1 MKEASKTTKLIVA
14 AVTVAMILLP
24 LIHSGGSVTAV
35 IGFLVPF
42 VTTVAI
48 LAIIAI
54 GLNVQWGY
62 TGIFNFGV
70 VGFFM
75 VGAFVAAIVTKSP
88 ADSEFVQYVGGF
100 GDRLAFLPFLDSREW
115 LPFIFGV
122 LAAALASALL
132 ALLLALSALRLREDY
147 LAITT
152 IGVAEVLRRVTI
164 EETWLVNGTR
174 GLTGI
179 PRPLA
184 GWFEPNVYRFVF
196 LGLALAMLFLVY
208 LMVERGIS
216 SPWGRVL
223 RALREDED
231 VVAASGKNVF
241 AFKVQG
247 FVLGAAIMGAGGAFF
262 AFQQGAISPETFTH
276 FFGTF
281 IIWAMLVLGGSGNN
295 VGAVVGTFVVW
306 GFWSITL
313 QIQSFKLPVF
323 IVDRISFFRDFIIG
337 ALIVVVLLAGPKGLV
352 PERARVSRWLDSR
365 VRELRRQ
372 EAATQATATVEP
384 ASSPVE

>member
-1 MKEASKTTKLIVA
+1 MNGSKSTTMIVA
-14 AVTVAMILLP
+14 AVTAAMILLP
-24 LIHSGGSVTAV
+24 LLHSGGSVSAV
-35 IGFLVPF
+35 VNFLAPF
-42 VTTVAI
+42 VTTVAV
-48 LAIIAI
+48 LAVIAI

-70 VGFFM
+70 VAFFM
-75 VGAFVAAIVTKSP
+75 VGAFVAAIVTKQP

-100 GDRLAFLPFLDSREW
+100 GDRLAFLPVLDSQEW
-115 LPFIFGV
+115 LPFVFGV
-122 LAAALASALL
+122 LAAALAAALL
-132 ALLLALSALRLREDY
+132 ALLLALAALRLREDY

-164 EETWLVNGTR
+164 EEAWLVNGTR

-179 PRPLA
+179 PRPFA
-184 GWFEPNVYRFVF
+184 GWFDAGVYKFVF
-196 LGLALAMLFLVY
+196 LLLALAVLAVVY
-208 LMVERGIS
+208 LLVERGIS

-241 AFKVQG
+241 AFKVEG
-247 FVLGAAIMGAGGAFF
+247 FVLGAALMGVGGAFY
-262 AFQQGAISPETFTH
+262 AFQQGTVSPETFTH

-295 VGAVVGTFVVW
+295 AGAIVGTYVIW

-313 QIQSFKLPVF
+313 QLQGFDLPVF
-323 IVDRISFFRDFIIG
+323 VVDRISFFRDFLIG
-337 ALIVVVLLAGPKGLV
+337 ALIVVVLLARPQGLV
-352 PERARVSRWLDSR
+352 PERARVSRWLERR
-365 VRELRRQ
+365 VRELQQQGAKR
-372 EAATQATATVEP
+372 EAT
-384 ASSPVE
+384 PVESAPRTAE